1 MSLVKAYLCV
11 LQLFAA
17 GRSIEGHP
25 NAVDYLALMHQKRC
39 FQSLAGTYIIIS
51 SE

>member
-1 MSLVKAYLCV
+1 MILVRAYLCV
-11 LQLFAA
+11 VQLFAA

-25 NAVDYLALMHQKRC
+25 NAVDYLARMHHKRC
-39 FQSLAGTYIIIS
+39 FQSLAGTDIIIP